1 MPLLGLL
8 VRRAAFFNT
17 LMSKTGLMVAR
28 AAALR
33 TKINIDGRPLC
44 SLPSPPSDLVQ
55 GVATTHEYRYLGC
68 NALPLLRTHAHILR
82 QVKVESTATAAQPQS
97 GVIQESR
104 LTAQAR
110 CGACF
115 LDLVYF

>member
-1 MPLLGLL
+1 M
-8 VRRAAFFNT
+8 
-17 LMSKTGLMVAR
+17 
-28 AAALR
+28 
-33 TKINIDGRPLC
+33 
-44 SLPSPPSDLVQ
+44 
-55 GVATTHEYRYLGC
+55 THEYLGC
-68 NALPLLRTHAHILR
+68 NALPLLRTNAHILR